1 MRPHPRQHP
10 ISLYLVTSPRSPPL
24 FGLHWADLHVPF
36 LRKIKQFLFWERLR
50 FNRIFKTSNTGV
62 TLMVRIRFTLAGIR
76 VFLVKMV
83 FFLSPVPPPSFQ
95 LYGCHSLRIRPASP
109 KSLFDVTANWDSA
122 VLLLVFISLHC
133 SLWVPCSQPTQPFQL
148 KMEIDQSLSVSREP
162 RAHTQRWIIPFI
174 EEVGPWFQ
182 VISGHL
188 LN

>member
-83 FFLSPVPPPSFQ
+83 FFLSPVPPPHLSSYMAVTHSESGLLAQNPSLMSLPTETRLSCSWSSSVFTARC
-95 LYGCHSLRIRPASP
+95 GCPVLNRPSP
-109 KSLFDVTANWDSA
+109 SS
-122 VLLLVFISLHC
+122 
-133 SLWVPCSQPTQPFQL
+133 
-148 KMEIDQSLSVSREP
+148 
-162 RAHTQRWIIPFI
+162 
-174 EEVGPWFQ
+174 
-182 VISGHL
+182 
-188 LN
+188 